1 MIDYRKT
8 LTDLH
13 KEFPE
18 FDLDTLFK
26 IIDLISEEKT
36 LYNPSYPISV
46 PRTPADNPWYTNL
59 TCDKKQANLA

>member
-13 KEFPE
+13 KEFPD

-26 IIDLISEEKT
+26 IMDLISEEKT
-36 LYNPSYPISV
+36 LYNPNYPNYPNSI
-46 PRTPADNPWYTNL
+46 PRTGYLWCTNN
-59 TCDKKQANLA
+59 TSCE